1 MASSIPSATVPTMRL
16 TSLFLL
22 VIALAA
28 CAGDPRRPD
37 RGVAPD
43 RAADAAADVDDSGAH
58 DHDAEDKAA
67 RDARAALEL
76 QEAMTP
82 ATAPL
87 KTGALP
93 PRPAAFADD
102 TTMSVHLLDV
112 GQGAATLLEFPCG
125 VVLIDTG
132 GELNDSFDSVTAL
145 MTQLEAFFARRA
157 DLNRTIDLLVITH
170 PHIDHVRG
178 LPVMLGSY
186 TIKNIV
192 DNGHDGEA
200 MVQNEVR
207 ALRGAQGTAGYRG
220 IKNEDIV
227 KKGGLI
233 DEVIDPIAC
242 SVVDPK
248 IRVLSGSVNSD
259 PGWGTSKYGKR
270 HFENENNHSVVIRV
284 DFGNASILITGDLEE
299 VAIRGLVERY
309 ADTRWLDVDVY
320 QAGHHGSANGTTRE
334 LVAATTPLV
343 ALIAMGDE
351 SRKHS
356 WTAWAYGHPRAVIVD
371 MLDDVVAFKRPKVEV
386 PVGTGAKKFVGRSL
400 EGAIYGTGWDG
411 AVVVDMGADG
421 EVVVRR
427 RAAVAP

>member
-1 MASSIPSATVPTMRL
+1 MRL

-22 VIALAA
+22 LTALGA
-28 CAGDPRRPD
+28 CAGDPVRRPE
-37 RGVAPD
+37 RPHAVAD
-43 RAADAAADVDDSGAH
+43 NTRHDEA
-58 DHDAEDKAA
+58 DHDDHKRRD
-67 RDARAALEL
+67 RDARAEREL

-82 ATAPL
+82 PTSPP

-93 PRPAAFADD
+93 PRPASFKDD
-102 TTMSVHLLDV
+102 ATMSVHLLDV

-125 VVLIDTG
+125 VALIDTG
-132 GELNDSFDSVTAL
+132 GELNSSFDSVGAL

-157 DLNRTIDLLVITH
+157 DLNRTIDLLIITH

-186 TIKNIV
+186 TVKNIV
-192 DNGHDGEA
+192 DNGRDGEA
-200 MVQNEVR
+200 MVENELR
-207 ALRGAQGTAGYRG
+207 ALRGAQGDAGYRG
-220 IKNEDIV
+220 IKSDDAV
-227 KKGGLI
+227 KKGGLT
-233 DEVIDPIAC
+233 DAVIDPLAC

-248 IRVLSGSVNSD
+248 IRVLSGSVSSD
-259 PGWGTSKYGKR
+259 PGWGTSKYGKP
-270 HFENENNHSVVIRV
+270 HFANENNHSVVTRV
-284 DFGNASILITGDLEE
+284 DFGNASLLITGDLEE
-299 VAIRGLVERY
+299 VAIRGLVEKY
-309 ADTRWLDVDVY
+309 GDTRWLDVDVY
-320 QAGHHGSANGTTRE
+320 QAGHHGSANGTTKE

-351 SRKHS
+351 RRKHS

-386 PVGTGAKKFVGRSL
+386 PVGTGAKKFVGRTL

-411 AVVVDMGADG
+411 AVVVDMSADG

-427 RAAVAP
+427 RAVVAP